1 LDGSNVYLTWIFIV
15 EMFSKLLAI
24 GITKYAADRM
34 NWLDGFVVILS
45 LVEMIASAILSGQ
58 GTGLA
63 TFKTVRM
70 FRTFRVF
77 RVARLLRS
85 LRSMQLIL
93 QVIVRSYKSFG
104 YITMLMF
111 LFIFIFT
118 LLGRSLYAGEMSY
131 PQGKPKSNYDTFPVA
146 FLTVFQLL
154 TTENWN

>member
-1 LDGSNVYLTWIFIV
+1 
-15 EMFSKLLAI
+15 MFSKLLAI

-111 LFIFIFT
+111 LFIF
-118 LLGRSLYAGEMSY
+118 RHC
-131 PQGKPKSNYDTFPVA
+131 
-146 FLTVFQLL
+146 
-154 TTENWN
+154 